1 MGSLYCALAVYSVQ
15 WIVRHDFHRPFIGQ
29 RTVLYLPSCGS
40 QLMEDD
46 QSGAGWCYIGPNYFW
61 ERIFFT
67 YGIHRPLDV
76 SYGVAFLFLDMATL
90 TVLYSIL
97 FFFLRAQT
105 RRLLR
110 AHTTTEEQTCDDATM
125 GSQHNQQWEVRLG
138 SADGDAEAPATRP
151 SGPVIVTKSV
161 AIYTEASRPNRP
173 PANTQRTYNR
183 INKVSVTLLIYP
195 AIYMLLTIPI
205 SISRIAQFAG
215 KDWGVSF
222 IFFGA
227 CLFDCTGFMNVLL
240 YTITRKGLV
249 TWDMLK
255 FWKRK
260 KTELRPPSRRNGRW
274 STRGSPASEMDVS
287 GEPVQLGRMNSKHP
301 STTSFV
307 GLKEDAAKVGGTE
320 SDGDSH
326 LES

>member
-1 MGSLYCALAVYSVQ
+1 
-15 WIVRHDFHRPFIGQ
+15 
-29 RTVLYLPSCGS
+29 
-40 QLMEDD
+40 MEDD

-67 YGIHRPLDV
+67 YGIHRPLKV
-76 SYGVAFLFLDMATL
+76 SYAVAFLFLDIATL

-110 AHTTTEEQTCDDATM
+110 AHTTTEQTYDDSTI
-125 GSQHNQQWEVRLG
+125 GTQHNQQWEVRLG
-138 SADGDAEAPATRP
+138 SADGDMEVTATRP

-161 AIYTEASRPNRP
+161 YIYTEASRPNRP
-173 PANTQRTYNR
+173 SVNAQRTYHRMNR
-183 INKVSVTLLIYP
+183 VSVTLLIYP
-195 AIYMLLTIPI
+195 AIYMVLTIPL

-215 KDWGVSF
+215 QDWGVSF

-227 CLFDCTGFMNVLL
+227 CLFDCTGFINVLL
-240 YTITRKGLV
+240 YTGTRKGLV
-249 TWDMLK
+249 TWDALK
-255 FWKRK
+255 FWKRGN
-260 KTELRPPSRRNGRW
+260 TELRPPSRRNGRW
-274 STRGSPASEMDVS
+274 SGRGSPASEMEVS
-287 GEPVQLGRMNSKHP
+287 GEPVQLGRMNSKPP

-307 GLKEDAAKVGGTE
+307 ALKEDAAKAGGTE